1 MFSINREI
9 FIILIDS
16 LWSNKWN
23 RSTFDRTSLPAI
35 QFQIHLCLIFEND
48 NEFEKKKRN
57 KKFPEIVEAMNSFDL
72 SIKSKRHNA
81 ADSNETVD

>member
-35 QFQIHLCLIFEND
+35 QFQIHSRLIFEND
-48 NEFEKKKRN
+48 NEFEKKK
-57 KKFPEIVEAMNSFDL
+57 KK
-72 SIKSKRHNA
+72 K
-81 ADSNETVD
+81 